1 MLRSQK
7 EKAIEFRKMHQSG
20 DILVLPNAWDVPSAR
35 IFEQAG
41 FPAIGTSSA
50 AIAISLGYPDGQ
62 KITREDRKSTRLN
75 SSHTVISYAVFCLKK
90 KKLEQRVPKLRAE
103 LRNK

>member
-62 KITREDRKSTRLN
+62 KITRDEMLQVVKRIARSASIPLP
-75 SSHTVISYAVFCLKK
+75 AALKAGYGITAAD
-90 KKLEQRVPKLRAE
+90 VAE
-103 LRNK
+103 P